1 MIIIF
6 TSAIMAQAIIWN
18 LALVAVQI
26 FGEVIILVLRALPH
40 PAVGLSGKAGTQLK
54 RGGEI
59 FGVGSLDPRG
69 SR

>member
-26 FGEVIILVLRALPH
+26 FGEDIPVLRALPH